1 MLATLADH
9 GGFIVTAHCPA
20 CGRATVL
27 DLEILIFRY
36 GADMPL
42 EALRAR
48 DIVARRV
55 RAGLPLPP
63 PILSPDPC
71 QLVAPVGSRIPG

>member
-9 GGFIVTAHCPA
+9 GGFIVTAHSPA

-42 EALRAR
+42 EALRRRAR
-48 DIVARRV
+48 WPQCGDAGQLRLAVARTDGRE
-55 RAGLPLPP
+55 PP
-63 PILSPDPC
+63 
-71 QLVAPVGSRIPG
+71 AR

>member
-42 EALRAR
+42 EALRRRAR
-48 DIVARRV
+48 
-55 RAGLPLPP
+55 
-63 PILSPDPC
+63 
-71 QLVAPVGSRIPG
+71 